1 MTVVLAPPLLLVKEK
16 LAKTCPTAAILCTL
30 ELGVIVWNSGYVTTT
45 NKKNTP
51 CCKVIS
57 L

>member
-16 LAKTCPTAAILCTL
+16 LAKFLPDGRHLYTL
-30 ELGVIVWNSGYVTTT
+30 EFEVIVWNSGYVRTS

>member
-1 MTVVLAPPLLLVKEK
+1 MTVILAPPLLLVKEK
-16 LAKTCPTAAILCTL
+16 LAKFLPDSSHCTL
-30 ELGVIVWNSGYVTTT
+30 ELELIVWNSAYVTTT

-51 CCKVIS
+51 CCKVSS